1 MKNIIF
7 KKKINSEESTQNTS
21 NVQLKSFKRESSNDN
36 EFTFTQDK
44 VMEALKNIMDPEL
57 PVSIVDLGL
66 IYNIEILENIIN
78 ITMSLTTPGCS
89 MAEQIADN
97 IKEKIKT
104 NLNVQDVNI
113 TITFDPA
120 WEPNM
125 MTELGKEKLGFK
137 VKKQTDNNEEWE

>member
-1 MKNIIF
+1 MIKKEDII
-7 KKKINSEESTQNTS
+7 KILEEC
-21 NVQLKSFKRESSNDN
+21 F
-36 EFTFTQDK
+36 
-44 VMEALKNIMDPEL
+44 DPEI
-57 PVSIVDLGL
+57 PIDVWNLGL

>member
-66 IYNIEILENIIN
+66 IYNIETADNNISVKM
-78 ITMSLTTPGCS
+78 TLTTPGCS
-89 MAEQIADN
+89 MGCGIARHVEN
-97 IKEKIKT
+97 TLYALGAK
-104 NLNVQDVNI
+104 NVIVEI
-113 TITFDPA
+113 LWDPP
-120 WEPNM
+120 WNPNM
-125 MTELGKEKLGFK
+125 MSDEAKTKLGM
-137 VKKQTDNNEEWE
+137 